1 MIRRF
6 YVNNYRCLQNF
17 ELPIAED
24 TSILLIGKNGC
35 GKTTIANAIEVLQRL
50 ARGTNRVGD
59 LVTPNDFAFHA
70 TGAPIRL
77 AIQADIQ
84 SRVFDYEVAFELPAG
99 FRELRVFDESLTVN
113 GERVY
118 TRDRAQVSL
127 VRRAQSAQR
136 ESVFLIDWHLVA
148 LPLIQ
153 QQSTDDP
160 VSMFR
165 EWLSR
170 LLILRPNPS
179 LMTGESRNET
189 LHPNT
194 PLSNFADW
202 FSGVLAHAPS
212 AYRQIDSYLQSVM
225 PDLSDIQNPSSGTDA
240 RRLVLHFKN
249 EHGGIKLG
257 VEDLSDG
264 EKCFLICALVIAA
277 NRAYGPLCCFW
288 DEPDNFLALSEV
300 GHFVQTLRNEF
311 ASGGQFIATSH
322 NPEAIRKFSDDNTLL
337 LERRSHLEPT
347 RTSRLSDLHVDGD
360 LINSLILGDI
370 GQ

>member
-17 ELPIAED
+17 ELPLAGH
-24 TSILLIGKNGC
+24 SALLLIGKNGS
-35 GKTTIANAIEVLQRL
+35 GKTAIAAAIEVLQRL
-50 ARGTNRVGD
+50 ARGTNRVRD
-59 LVTPNDFAFHA
+59 LVSERDFAFHA

-77 AIQADIQ
+77 AIQVDIRSQ
-84 SRVFDYEVAFELPAG
+84 VFDYEISFELPVG
-99 FRELRVFDESLTVN
+99 FRELRVFDESLSVD

-118 TRDRAQVSL
+118 IRDRAQVSL
-127 VRRAQSAQR
+127 FRRAQSEQR
-136 ESVFLIDWHLVA
+136 ESVFFIDWHLVA

-153 QQSTDDP
+153 QRSTEDP
-160 VSMFR
+160 VSIFR

-170 LLILRPNPS
+170 LLILRPVPF
-179 LMTGESRNET
+179 LMTGESTDET

-194 PLSNFADW
+194 QLSNFADW

-212 AYRQIDSYLQSVM
+212 AYRQIDVYLQAAM

-240 RRLVLHFKN
+240 RRLILHFKN
-249 EHGGIKLG
+249 EHNGIRLG

-264 EKCFLICALVIAA
+264 EKCFLLCALVIAA
-277 NRAYGPLCCFW
+277 NKAYGPLCCFW

-300 GHFVQTLRNEF
+300 GHFVQALRGEF

-322 NPEAIRKFSDDNTLL
+322 NPEAIRKFSDENTLL

-347 RTSRLSDLHVDGD
+347 RIARLSDLHLDGD
-360 LINSLILGDI
+360 LITSLILGDVS
-370 GQ
+370 Q